1 MGGEERKAFQVGG
14 DMVCGEL
21 EGGRGCWFQS
31 PECSERRESKEV
43 GLSCQKPQ
51 YYTIGCELTVLEK
64 WTGTKNVLKVLRKE
78 ATRID
83 VFQEESPQKQFEELK
98 PGDYDNLLC

>member
-51 YYTIGCELTVLEK
+51 YYTI
-64 WTGTKNVLKVLRKE
+64 
-78 ATRID
+78 
-83 VFQEESPQKQFEELK
+83 
-98 PGDYDNLLC
+98 